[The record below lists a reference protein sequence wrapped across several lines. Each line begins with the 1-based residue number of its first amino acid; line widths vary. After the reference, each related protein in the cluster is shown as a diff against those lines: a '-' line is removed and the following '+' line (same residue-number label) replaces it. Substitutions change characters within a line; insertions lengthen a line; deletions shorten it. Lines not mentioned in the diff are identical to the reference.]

1 MSWAR
6 GILWIIVL
14 LTLLPG
20 LCFLAF
26 GVNFSG
32 VGGWPTWGMEGMALS
47 FLLPVGLCCVG
58 VAIRLIWVLV
68 QRERRDD

>member
-1 MSWAR
+1 MNGMRA
-6 GILWIIVL
+6 ILWIVAL
-14 LTLLPG
+14 LALLPG

-32 VGGWPTWGMEGMALS
+32 LGGRPTWGMQDLALTL
-47 FLLPVGLCCVG
+47 LLPVGICCVG